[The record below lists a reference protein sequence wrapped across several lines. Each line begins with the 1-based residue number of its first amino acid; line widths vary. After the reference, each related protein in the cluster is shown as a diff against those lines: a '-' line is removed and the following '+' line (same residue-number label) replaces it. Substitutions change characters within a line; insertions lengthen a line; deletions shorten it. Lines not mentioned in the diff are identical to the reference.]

1 MKNALAAAAFVL
13 GFFQSVNAQTTCLP
27 CDQLGMTINV
37 GSYTTAL
44 SIYHSGQYLTHPQ
57 ENNIFAWHI
66 TDSQGNI
73 VFQDTIVDDAF
84 CNFSHNV
91 AITDSMT
98 VSVYLKNDSAV
109 LPNGNPINCLF
120 EDQVYWKSG
129 FYASGSPWGKWE
141 FRNDWKPGLD
151 INDVLGIENLSP
163 KQKELIKVVDLF
175 GRETT
180 PKTNTLL
187 VYIYSDGTIEKKV
200 IVE

>member
-1 MKNALAAAAFVL
+1 MKNALAAAFVL

-37 GSYTTAL
+37 GSDTNAL
-44 SIYHSGQYLTHPQ
+44 SIYHSGQYLTHPR
-57 ENNIFAWHI
+57 EHNIFAWYI
-66 TDSQGNI
+66 TDSHGNT
-73 VFQDTIVDDAF
+73 VFQDTLVDNAF

-91 AITDSMT
+91 AITDTMN
-98 VSVYLKNDSAV
+98 VYVYLNNDSAV
-109 LPNGNPINCLF
+109 LPNGNPIHCLF
-120 EDQVYWKSG
+120 EDKVYWETGLYPSG
-129 FYASGSPWGKWE
+129 APWGKWE
-141 FRNDWKPGLD
+141 FLNDWKPGLD

-180 PKTNTLL
+180 PKKNTLL
-187 VYIYSDGTIEKKV
+187 VYIYSDGTIAKKV

>member
-13 GFFQSVNAQTTCLP
+13 AFFQSVNAQITCQP

-37 GSYTTAL
+37 GSDTTAL
-44 SIYHSGQYLTHPQ
+44 SIYHSGQYMTHPQ
-57 ENNIFAWHI
+57 EHNIFTWNI
-66 TDSQGNI
+66 TNSQGNK

-84 CNFSHNV
+84 CNFTHDV
-91 AITDSMT
+91 AITDTMLVT
-98 VSVYLKNDSAV
+98 VYLKNDSAV

-120 EDQVYWKSG
+120 EDKVFWETGVYPSG
-129 FYASGSPWGKWE
+129 NPWGKWE
-141 FRNDWKPGLD
+141 FLNDWKPGLD
-151 INDVLGIENLSP
+151 INDVLGIDNLSP
-163 KQKELIKVVDLF
+163 KQKELIKVIDLF

-187 VYIYSDGTIEKKV
+187 VYIYSDGSIEKKV

>member
-1 MKNALAAAAFVL
+1 MKNALVAAFVL
-13 GFFQSVNAQTTCLP
+13 AFFQSVNAQTTCLP

-37 GSYTTAL
+37 GSDTNAL
-44 SIYHSGQYLTHPQ
+44 SIYHSGQYLTHPR
-57 ENNIFAWHI
+57 EHNIFAWHI
-66 TDSQGNI
+66 TDSHGNT
-73 VFQDTIVDDAF
+73 VFQDTLVDNAF

-91 AITDSMT
+91 AITDTMN
-98 VSVYLKNDSAV
+98 VYVYLNNDSAV
-109 LPNGNPINCLF
+109 LPNGNPIHCLF
-120 EDQVYWKSG
+120 EDKVYWETG
-129 FYASGSPWGKWE
+129 FYPSGAPWGKWE
-141 FRNDWKPGLD
+141 FLNDWKPGLD
-151 INDVLGIENLSP
+151 IYDVLGIENLSP

>member
-1 MKNALAAAAFVL
+1 MKNAIVTATVVL
-13 GFFQSVNAQTTCLP
+13 GLLQSVNAQTTCLP

-37 GSYTTAL
+37 GSDTNAL
-44 SIYHSGQYLTHPQ
+44 SIYHSGQYLTHPR
-57 ENNIFAWHI
+57 EHNIFAWHI
-66 TDSQGNI
+66 TDSQGNT

-84 CNFSHNV
+84 CNFSHSV

-109 LPNGNPINCLF
+109 LPNGNPIHCLF
-120 EDQVYWKSG
+120 EDKVYWETG
-129 FYASGSPWGKWE
+129 FYPSGAPWGKWE
-141 FRNDWKPGLD
+141 FLNDWKPGLD
-151 INDVLGIENLSP
+151 IYDVLGIENLSP